1 MALKSPDRVQETCT
15 GAGTGALTLT
25 GAPPTN
31 YRTLSAAGFANGDTF
46 FGVVAHRT
54 AAEWQSGEWLY
65 DSGSITLVN
74 LHASS
79 TGSQVSFTSGT
90 KDVTVGPVG
99 RPASPILRATD
110 FNALPG
116 DDNDVD
122 TTNGPVAATLPAD
135 PSEGDRFAF
144 ADFAGTWSADNL
156 TVDPNGQEFV
166 DLGDGSDPAE
176 PMTCAVSAA
185 FVVVFSGGKYRVR
198 G

>member
-1 MALKSPDRVQETCT
+1 MSLKSPDRVQETCT
-15 GAGTGALTLT
+15 GAGTGALALA

-46 FGVVAHRT
+46 FGTVAHRT

-65 DSGSITLVN
+65 ASGSITLLN

-79 TGSQVSFTSGT
+79 TGSVVSFTSGV
-90 KDVTVGPVG
+90 KDVVVGPVG
-99 RPASPILRATD
+99 RPASPIRRTSN

-122 TTNGPVAATLPAD
+122 TTGGAIVATLPAD
-135 PSEGDRFAF
+135 PTEGDRFAF
-144 ADFAGTWSADNL
+144 NDFADTWATNNL

-166 DLGDGSDPAE
+166 DAGDGSDPAD
-176 PMTCAVSAA
+176 PLVCSDPATFVIVFAA
-185 FVVVFSGGKYRVR
+185 GKYRPR